1 MLVSRVASAVRCRRV
16 PPLPCA
22 AAPFTTTPPASF
34 FTGAMF
40 KNQGPHALPK
50 LPVPTLEE
58 TMAKFEWTAQPLLR
72 SDDERKQTAAEC
84 QAFLSGKGR
93 SLQAELVHY
102 DQQRPDSNYIVDFWY
117 DMYLNAR
124 DPLPINMNPFIMFKD
139 TPINKDWVA
148 CASSYAVATTHFYT
162 LVRDRTLS
170 PDMFAQF
177 PLDMSQYPWL
187 FASTRLPTPR
197 SDTLQISSSNP
208 GHIAVTRGG
217 SIFKVHVLDAS
228 GKPLPLAQV
237 HSQMMGIASAPATPA
252 SSNPG
257 ILTTA
262 PRDDWTAARAT
273 LAKDA
278 TNAASLKTIDDAL
291 FVVALDDSAP
301 ATRAAEARTM
311 LFGDGR
317 SRWFDKSFT
326 LIVTRSGKV
335 AVNFEHSWGDGVC
348 VLRMCNDVHAAVSKS
363 CASALAEVKSV
374 QAHSVAPLVFNTQ
387 QVAGEM
393 AAAAKRF
400 DEHAGSM
407 KNIVVECKGL
417 SRQQVKEFKVSPD
430 GVMQMAIQLAYTR
443 LHKQTVSV
451 YESASTSSFLRGRTE
466 TIRSC
471 TPASA
476 AFVATM
482 MQQTAS
488 AEDKNRALRNACAVH
503 GDVTFAALTGKGI
516 DRHLFALK
524 QLAARQPGPL
534 PAFFSLPAYNRMIH
548 NTLST
553 STLSSPALDG
563 GGFGPVVV
571 DGYGVG
577 YGIQDD
583 GSGFSVTSY
592 MDTLPAFGS
601 ALQEAVA
608 DMQAVLHE
616 TQRVKH

>member
-1 MLVSRVASAVRCRRV
+1 
-16 PPLPCA
+16 
-22 AAPFTTTPPASF
+22 
-34 FTGAMF
+34 
-40 KNQGPHALPK
+40 
-50 LPVPTLEE
+50 
-58 TMAKFEWTAQPLLR
+58 
-72 SDDERKQTAAEC
+72 
-84 QAFLSGKGR
+84 
-93 SLQAELVHY
+93 
-102 DQQRPDSNYIVDFWY
+102 
-117 DMYLNAR
+117 
-124 DPLPINMNPFIMFKD
+124 
-139 TPINKDWVA
+139 
-148 CASSYAVATTHFYT
+148 
-162 LVRDRTLS
+162 
-170 PDMFAQF
+170 
-177 PLDMSQYPWL
+177 
-187 FASTRLPTPR
+187 
-197 SDTLQISSSNP
+197 
-208 GHIAVTRGG
+208 
-217 SIFKVHVLDAS
+217 VHVLDA
-228 GKPLPLAQV
+228 GGRPLPLPQI
-237 HSQMMGIASAPATPA
+237 HSQMMGIAAAAASPA

-257 ILTTA
+257 VLTTA
-262 PRDDWTAARAT
+262 ARDDWTASRAR
-273 LAKDA
+273 LAADA
-278 TNAASLKTIDDAL
+278 SNAVSLRAVDEAL
-291 FVVALDDSAP
+291 FVVVLDDAQP

-317 SRWFDKSFT
+317 SRWFDKSFS

-348 VLRMCNDVHAAVSKS
+348 VLRMCNDVHATVSKNS
-363 CASALAEVKSV
+363 ASALADLAGV
-374 QAHSVAPLVFNTQ
+374 QAQSVSPLAFNTQ
-387 QVAGEM
+387 AVAADM

-400 DEHAGSM
+400 DEHAGACCDCDDADAKDNGVDCRGAGSM

-482 MQQTAS
+482 NKQGAS
-488 AEDKNRALRNACAVH
+488 AADKNASLRAACAVH

-534 PAFFSLPAYNRMIH
+534 PAFFSLPAYSRMVH

-563 GGFGPVVV
+563 GGFGPVVA

-577 YGIQDD
+577 YGIQDE

-592 MDTLPAFGS
+592 MDSLPAFGG

-608 DMQAVLHE
+608 DMQAVLQE
-616 TQRVKH
+616 TAKKVNV